1 MCLRRWSIPC
11 NSTRSSQHSG
21 RGSREL
27 GSRGPMNS
35 ETGFSDFRG
44 FRTDTVPWLLYFC
57 WIFLCHSGNVKEHMV
72 GTQWFFG
79 STLQCLDKLILYR
92 VLLQAIAIARE
103 DEHQMVSR
111 DDRVLTRPYQH
122 DKEMY
127 MDATSCF
134 ANLGRKL
141 LKELLALLLDC
152 MVSELQAVQQCMLPW
167 VWA

>member
-1 MCLRRWSIPC
+1 M
-11 NSTRSSQHSG
+11 
-21 RGSREL
+21 
-27 GSRGPMNS
+27 
-35 ETGFSDFRG
+35 
-44 FRTDTVPWLLYFC
+44 
-57 WIFLCHSGNVKEHMV
+57 
-72 GTQWFFG
+72 
-79 STLQCLDKLILYR
+79 QCLEKLILYR

-122 DKEMY
+122 DKKMY

-152 MVSELQAVQQCMLPW
+152 MVSELEAVQQCMPCRGLSIELASSFCFCGTMANRSNHNHHLILIRLIVSSSLSPHRHPHRR
-167 VWA
+167 